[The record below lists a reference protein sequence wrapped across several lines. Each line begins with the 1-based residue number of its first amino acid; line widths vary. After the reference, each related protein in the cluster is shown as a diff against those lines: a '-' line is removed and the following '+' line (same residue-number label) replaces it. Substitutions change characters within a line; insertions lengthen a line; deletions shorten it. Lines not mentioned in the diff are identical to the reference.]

1 LRAFPAPTATRF
13 RLCHHPVV
21 VVDDDS
27 YVHVEQDPYPASA
40 ITGETGGDRSRF
52 HRITVKSMSP
62 AQSLVLRLAVLLL
75 SLFVAVSDSAG
86 QSRRELRVGVPG
98 LPAVLDPVT
107 ALDGATP
114 LVARHVFDTLVAH
127 REMSTDVEPA
137 LATRWTVSRDGLE
150 WTFTLRENV
159 RFHDG
164 TLLNASDVAASFDR
178 HLKADEGH
186 GTPGVVWGPLLRGVP
201 GVVKE
206 VRASNA
212 QTVRITLAQP
222 YAALLSVLAHPGF
235 GIVRRAPGPDGV
247 PRLVG
252 TGAYRVVDVSPG
264 RIAVEAAPGHWTGV
278 PRAPRIVFLEVPDD
292 THAEAEIDARALDVW
307 LPVTAPR
314 RAENALSAPGLRV
327 GYLAFQT
334 EKEPLSRRPIRQ
346 AIASAL
352 DPAGIGSALERS
364 AVPLPSFLPPGVWAR
379 REGSPVLGGT
389 REAVKKLLADGAW
402 PKAFKPTLLVPAE
415 SAPVNL
421 PKLAEALVAMLG
433 AADVPVQLRVEP
445 ADVTHAALQ
454 AGDYDLALAEA
465 TVGAGDPHLFLFP
478 LSTSES
484 AAKGPKALNYSY
496 YRNPRLD
503 DVLIRAS
510 QLAFR
515 PERERLY
522 RRAQAMLGAELP
534 WIPLYVQ
541 LHWAVV
547 RPEVRGLRLHPS
559 GFHRFHGVSL
569 DPSAVP

>member
-1 LRAFPAPTATRF
+1 
-13 RLCHHPVV
+13 
-21 VVDDDS
+21 
-27 YVHVEQDPYPASA
+27 
-40 ITGETGGDRSRF
+40 
-52 HRITVKSMSP
+52 MSL
-62 AQSLVLRLAVLLL
+62 AQSLVLRTLLVAVALAVA
-75 SLFVAVSDSAG
+75 VADSPG
-86 QSRRELRVGVPG
+86 QARRELRVGVPG
-98 LPAVLDPVT
+98 LPAALDPAT

-114 LVARHVFDTLVAH
+114 VIARHVYDTLVTH

-150 WTFTLRENV
+150 WSFTLRENV

-164 TLLNASDVAASFDR
+164 TPVTAADVAASFER
-178 HLKADEGH
+178 QLKADEAHPATGA
-186 GTPGVVWGPLLRGVP
+186 VWGALLRGVP

-206 VRASNA
+206 VRAVDA
-212 QTVRITLAQP
+212 HTVRVKLVQP
-222 YAALLSVLAHPGF
+222 YAPLLSVLAHPGF
-235 GIVRRAPGPDGV
+235 SVVRRGTGPDGAA
-247 PRLVG
+247 RFIG
-252 TGAYRVVDVSPG
+252 TGPYRVVDVSAG
-264 RIAVEAAPGHWTGV
+264 RIALEAVPGHWSGT
-278 PRAPRIVFLEVPDD
+278 PRASRIVFLEVPTDE
-292 THAEAEIDARALDVW
+292 HAEAEMDARALDVW
-307 LPVTAPR
+307 LPAAPPR
-314 RAENALSAPGLRV
+314 RAEGALSATGLRV

-352 DPAGIGSALERS
+352 EPVGIGGALEKS
-364 AVPLPSFLPPGVWAR
+364 AVPLPSFLPPGVWGR

-389 REAVKKLLADGAW
+389 RDAVRKLLTEGAW
-402 PKAFKPTLLVPAE
+402 PNGFKPTLLVPAE
-415 SAPVNL
+415 SAPTNL
-421 PKLAEALVAMLG
+421 PRLAETVVAMLG
-433 AADVPVQLRVEP
+433 AADIPIQLRIESP
-445 ADVTHAALQ
+445 DATRAALE

-465 TVGAGDPHLFLFP
+465 TVGGGDPHLFLFP

-484 AAKGPKALNYSY
+484 ATKGPKALNYSY

-522 RRAQAMLGAELP
+522 RRAQAMLGTELP

-559 GFHRFHGVSL
+559 GFHRFHAVSL
-569 DPSAVP
+569 DPAGSVP